1 MRHSKKLYGF
11 YSTNIPKNSFKISF
25 FDWKER
31 SHIKK
36 YFVYLHDKIKNIL
49 IIYCYCEIHEFLFKI
64 LKFLKIWNYEIF
76 LFTWLTV
83 NYIRMFFN
91 HPVIFSV
98 IFRPIIFVYLSLYS
112 LIIGFSVKFIGIRI
126 FSLPLWSLRVCLSL
140 SLSLFVLNEK
150 KRFLTPRCG
159 QLPQKAAKER
169 KKRRILGASLAKK
182 LSSLPQVH
190 CLFYAFILSG
200 MSGLFWLMMVKWS
213 MCLGNLESGA
223 RLLKKWNG
231 WGEIYKEPFWWIISF
246 LTVIVTVILSF
257 NSYVN
262 IGTLSVQNIYLQYR
276 WRHLYLYV

>member
-1 MRHSKKLYGF
+1 MNF
-11 YSTNIPKNSFKISF
+11 Y
-25 FDWKER
+25 
-31 SHIKK
+31 KK
-36 YFVYLHDKIKNIL
+36 YQNFQKIKN
-49 IIYCYCEIHEFLFKI
+49 
-64 LKFLKIWNYEIF
+64 LKIYIF

-112 LIIGFSVKFIGIRI
+112 LFIGFSVKIIGIRI

-200 MSGLFWLMMVKWS
+200 MSGRFFGLWWLNVW
-213 MCLGNLESGA
+213 CNCVRESGA
-223 RLLKKWNG
+223 WRLKMKW
-231 WGEIYKEPFWWIISF
+231 
-246 LTVIVTVILSF
+246 LRRDL
-257 NSYVN
+257 
-262 IGTLSVQNIYLQYR
+262 
-276 WRHLYLYV
+276 

>member
-1 MRHSKKLYGF
+1 
-11 YSTNIPKNSFKISF
+11 
-25 FDWKER
+25 
-31 SHIKK
+31 
-36 YFVYLHDKIKNIL
+36 
-49 IIYCYCEIHEFLFKI
+49 
-64 LKFLKIWNYEIF
+64 
-76 LFTWLTV
+76 
-83 NYIRMFFN
+83 MFFN

-126 FSLPLWSLRVCLSL
+126 FPSRFGLFGSVSL

-200 MSGLFWLMMVKWS
+200 MSGLFWLMMVKW
-213 MCLGNLESGA
+213 
-223 RLLKKWNG
+223 
-231 WGEIYKEPFWWIISF
+231 
-246 LTVIVTVILSF
+246 
-257 NSYVN
+257 
-262 IGTLSVQNIYLQYR
+262 
-276 WRHLYLYV
+276 